1 MVLPFYSFFAALGFE
16 SHQSIKE
23 FRCISEM
30 SPLAWKNWFSRK
42 SVFSNFSLHKTA
54 LNMQKHRTFVRCF
67 RCCIFHQHIL
77 VRAWGLEPQRRKA
90 REPKGDVTSV
100 KDYYVPLFFWRKNL
114 KHNRKL
120 LIIASVSMPRF
131 GWFDC
136 TVNRA
141 SLSYHIFCYFYI
153 QSRIIS

>member
-1 MVLPFYSFFAALGFE
+1 MDADQTGTPQGGAARVRRHKYFAQQNPGAGAIHLLRACPIPLGVERPQGAEPQNKTIRQRQMVLF
-16 SHQSIKE
+16 
-23 FRCISEM
+23 
-30 SPLAWKNWFSRK
+30 
-42 SVFSNFSLHKTA
+42 
-54 LNMQKHRTFVRCF
+54 
-67 RCCIFHQHIL
+67 L

-131 GWFDC
+131 G
-136 TVNRA
+136 
-141 SLSYHIFCYFYI
+141 
-153 QSRIIS
+153 